1 MENFKYQK
9 SLKFLN
15 FGFSDRKTKGGVRVD
30 EVIGKWAFL
39 IGLVVAVVV
48 GFVDIP
54 YAAVI
59 LLVLGLIVG
68 FLNIAAKE
76 TTQYLVAAIALMTG
90 AVALSVAAVP
100 GMVGDVVA
108 NILGA
113 FVAFI
118 AAAALVVAVKAII
131 ELSSKK

>member
-1 MENFKYQK
+1 M
-9 SLKFLN
+9 
-15 FGFSDRKTKGGVRVD
+15 D

-39 IGLVVAVVV
+39 IGLVIAVVV
-48 GFVDIP
+48 GFVEVP
-54 YAAVI
+54 YSAVI

-90 AVALSVAAVP
+90 AVAFSVTAVP
-100 GMVGDVVA
+100 GVVGDVVA
-108 NILGA
+108 SILSA
-113 FVAFI
+113 FVAFV
-118 AAAALVVAVKAII
+118 AASALVVAVKAVI